1 MSQSKN
7 VKSSK
12 GGATPSAEV
21 GTPTRPYGGGKGS
34 KGRNNLRPAPSVN
47 K

>member
-1 MSQSKN
+1 MSQMKN

-12 GGATPSAEV
+12 GGATPSNEV
-21 GTPTRPYGGGKGS
+21 GAPTRSYGGGKGG
-34 KGRNNLRPAPSVN
+34 KGRNNLRPAPIVN